1 MKIPFRLTRLESPA
15 GPADAGLLLAD
26 DAAALAKACA
36 AMRPMPAVFCVA
48 GGFLL
53 LASALPPGT
62 IRLRRLGGD
71 LFVPVDAQL
80 LPRLLPD
87 EIVGLT
93 KARGLI
99 VLADGALAFDPT
111 RPLLPEQ
118 WLKPPRVHRR
128 EWTALPEPPM
138 LADRLT
144 AIERPTPPGA
154 VLEILAAGEP
164 DDANPLAG
172 HGQAGGVPE
181 DARPGAGSM
190 LGQVGAGMLLGAAQL
205 AAWMGKQLNA
215 PGLGNLAGKL
225 ARKAV
230 EKVPRITEKILG
242 DQEAALR
249 EVLRQLQSGDIEQ
262 ALKRAP
268 IAVGDPSSTPA
279 VDTTAN
285 LSPRDPRFSLRDLL
299 GCGGGSAWL
308 GGGDV
313 WNDLAREYRR
323 LAEEAARRGDA
334 RRAAY
339 LYGVLLRDVR
349 AAANALMAGGYFRD
363 AAILYRDKLADPL
376 AAAKAFERA
385 GEYDEAVRLYERRED
400 YEAAAELLRRI
411 GDEDRAVEYFERA
424 ANRLRDRGQWL
435 EAGDLVRKKLGRRE
449 AATALYRAGWTHGGA
464 NHIACGERLVD
475 ELLVAESWDGYDEL
489 LDEARRHYPAD
500 QSADASRF
508 FNYALHVGPDFLPP
522 ERMDLARDRVLLH
535 FARHLRANPSS
546 VRRAGEKAR
555 ELFVPKGGW
564 TGPQVRDAE
573 YAARAL
579 AKGSNPTKPDI
590 SLPIP
595 VGEGTLTAVAAA
607 RVSRDLV
614 LAVGDRVSVWRSATG
629 ETVRVAQL
637 PNGRALGLATNDDA
651 TTIHI
656 LYADPSGVHLKCYCV
671 NLTASVRTLPA
682 YLAEGQVRVA
692 DDGEEIADWYLQ
704 PASYERDG
712 EPAVALVRPGRRTT
726 YYGTYLREKT
736 DEDATSKLVGPK
748 QYLLASFGPAE
759 RWEWDENFLRHVV
772 GSQTRRWVTNWT
784 PAIPEQGPLR
794 QPAVDWLDP
803 EEGYLQ
809 IVGIDSGGVL
819 RWNAFHDPSPDQ
831 TMDSAY
837 FVLQNVTF
845 TAACFRGASHI
856 AAASTGGS
864 IHWLTVESQSRIV
877 AEHRSMPL
885 GHPSRIVFLA
895 VGRTRDEVLAVFA
908 DGTVTRVRTT

>member
-1 MKIPFRLTRLESPA
+1 MKIPFRLARLESPA

-36 AMRPMPAVFCVA
+36 TIRPFPTVFRVA

-93 KARGLI
+93 KTRGLI

-111 RPLLPEQ
+111 RPLLPNE
-118 WLKPPRVHRR
+118 WLKPPRVRR
-128 EWTALPEPPM
+128 EVWTALPEPPA

-144 AIERPTPPGA
+144 AIERPSPPGA

-172 HGQAGGVPE
+172 KGQSGGVPE
-181 DARPGAGSM
+181 DARPVAGSM
-190 LGQVGAGMLLGAAQL
+190 LGQVGAGTLLGVAQL

-215 PGLGNLAGKL
+215 PSLGNLAGKL

-249 EVLRQLQSGDIEQ
+249 EVLRQLQSGDIEK

-268 IAVGDPSSTPA
+268 IAVGDPTRTPA
-279 VDTTAN
+279 IDTSAKLT
-285 LSPRDPRFSLRDLL
+285 PRDPRFSLRDLL
-299 GCGGGSAWL
+299 GGGGGAAWL

-323 LAEEAARRGDA
+323 LAEEAARHGDA

-349 AAANALMAGGYFRD
+349 AAANALMAGGYFHD

-424 ANRLRDRGQWL
+424 SDRLRDRGQWL

-449 AATALYRAGWTHGGA
+449 AATALYRAGWKRGGA
-464 NHIACGERLVD
+464 NHLACGERLID
-475 ELLVAESWDGYDEL
+475 EVLVAESWAAFDEL
-489 LDEARRHYPAD
+489 LDEAMCLESSTH
-500 QSADASRF
+500 ASRF
-508 FNYALHVGPDFLPP
+508 FNYALDAGRDSLPV
-522 ERMDLARDRVLLH
+522 ERMESARDRVQL
-535 FARHLRANPSS
+535 FYARRLRENPTSI
-546 VRRAGEKAR
+546 RRAGEQAR
-555 ELFVPKGGW
+555 ELFAPKGGW

-573 YAARAL
+573 FAARAL
-579 AKGSNPTKPDI
+579 AKRSNPTKPDI
-590 SLPIP
+590 ALAVPP
-595 VGEGTLTAVAAA
+595 ADGTLTAVAVA

-637 PNGRALGLATNDDA
+637 SGARPLGLATNDDA
-651 TTIHI
+651 TTIHV
-656 LYADPSGVHLKCYCV
+656 LYADATGVHLKCYGA
-671 NLTASVRTLPA
+671 NPTASVRSLPA
-682 YLAEGQVRVA
+682 YLAEGQIKLCE
-692 DDGEEIADWYLQ
+692 DDDAIADWYLQ
-704 PASYERDG
+704 PASYEHDG
-712 EPAVALVRPGRRTT
+712 EPVVALVRPGRRTT
-726 YYGTYLREKT
+726 FYGTYLREETMEDKT
-736 DEDATSKLVGPK
+736 NQLVGPK
-748 QYLLASFGPAE
+748 QYLLANLGPAE

-772 GSQTRRWVTNWT
+772 GSQTRREVTNWT
-784 PAIPEQGPLR
+784 PAVPDRSPLR
-794 QPAVDWLDP
+794 QPAADWISP
-803 EEGYLQ
+803 SENFLQ
-809 IVGIDSGGVL
+809 LVGIDAGGVL
-819 RWNAFHDPSPDQ
+819 RWHICHDPDPDH
-831 TMDSAY
+831 TMGSAH
-837 FVLQNVTF
+837 FALPDGHF
-845 TAACFRGASHI
+845 TAACFRGPGHM
-856 AAASTGGS
+856 AAATANGE
-864 IHWLTVESQSRIV
+864 IHWFNVISGYSIV
-877 AEHRSMPL
+877 TEYRPTPL
-885 GHPSRIVFLA
+885 GHPSRIAFLA
-895 VGRTRDEVLAVFA
+895 MGRSRDEVLAVFA
-908 DGTVTRVRTT
+908 DGQIARVRSA

>member
-1 MKIPFRLTRLESPA
+1 MKIPFRLARLESPA

-26 DAAALAKACA
+26 DAASLAKACA
-36 AMRPMPAVFCVA
+36 AMRPMPMVFRVA

-80 LPRLLPD
+80 LPRLLLD

-93 KARGLI
+93 KTRGLI
-99 VLADGALAFDPT
+99 VLADGTLAFDPA

-128 EWTALPEPPM
+128 EWTAFPEPPM

-144 AIERPTPPGA
+144 AIERPSPPGA
-154 VLEILAAGEP
+154 VLAILAAGEP

-172 HGQAGGVPE
+172 PGQSGGVPE

-190 LGQVGAGMLLGAAQL
+190 LGQIGAGMLFGAAQL

-215 PGLGNLAGKL
+215 PGLGQLAGKL

-279 VDTTAN
+279 VDTSAN
-285 LSPRDPRFSLRDLL
+285 LSPRDPRYSLRDLL
-299 GCGGGSAWL
+299 GGGGGAAWL
-308 GGGDV
+308 GGGDI

-334 RRAAY
+334 RRTAY

-363 AAILYRDKLADPL
+363 AAILYRDKLSDPL

-449 AATALYRAGWTHGGA
+449 AATALYRAGWTHGGT
-464 NHIACGERLVD
+464 NHLACGERLID
-475 ELLVAESWDGYDEL
+475 ELLVAESWDAFDEL
-489 LDEARRHYPAD
+489 LDDARRQYPAD
-500 QSADASRF
+500 QSADAARF
-508 FNYALHVGPDFLPP
+508 FNYALHVGPDFLTAA
-522 ERMDLARDRVLLH
+522 RMESARDRVLLH
-535 FARHLRANPSS
+535 FARHLRADPSS
-546 VRRAGEKAR
+546 IRRAGEKAR
-555 ELFVPKGGW
+555 ELFAPKGGW

-573 YAARAL
+573 FAVRAL
-579 AKGSNPTKPDI
+579 AKRSNPTKPDL
-590 SLPIP
+590 SLPLP
-595 VGEGTLTAVAAA
+595 AGEGSLTAVVAA

-637 PNGRALGLATNDDA
+637 TNGRALGLSTNDDA
-651 TTIHI
+651 TTVHI
-656 LYADPSGVHLKCYCV
+656 LYADWSGVYLKCYCV

-692 DDGEEIADWYLQ
+692 DDGGETADWYLQ
-704 PASYERDG
+704 PASYEREG

-736 DEDATSKLVGPK
+736 DDDATSKLVGPK
-748 QYLLASFGPAE
+748 QYLMVNFSPAE
-759 RWEWDENFLRHVV
+759 WWEWDENFLRHVV
-772 GSQTRRWVTNWT
+772 GSQTQRWVTNWS
-784 PAIPEQGPLR
+784 PAIPEEGPLR
-794 QPAVDWLDP
+794 QPAVDWNGP
-803 EEGYLQ
+803 NECYLQ
-809 IVGIDSGGVL
+809 IVGVDSGGVM
-819 RWNAFHDPSPDQ
+819 RWNGFHDPSPDH

-837 FVLQNVTF
+837 FALPNVTF
-845 TAACFRGASHI
+845 TAACFRGPGHV
-856 AAASTGGS
+856 AAATSNGEILWLS
-864 IHWLTVESQSRIV
+864 ILSGRTIV
-877 AEHRSMPL
+877 TEFRPTPL
-885 GHPSRIVFLA
+885 GHPSRIAFLA
-895 VGRTRDEVLAVFA
+895 AGRTRDEVLAVFA
-908 DGTVTRVRTT
+908 DGSVMRVRAT

>member
-1 MKIPFRLTRLESPA
+1 MKIPFRLVRLESPA
-15 GPADAGLLLAD
+15 GPADAGLLLTD
-26 DAAALAKACA
+26 DPGSLAKACA
-36 AMRPMPAVFCVA
+36 AIRPMPAVFRVA

-80 LPRLLPD
+80 LPRLLLD

-99 VLADGALAFDPT
+99 VLADGALTFDPT
-111 RPLLPEQ
+111 RPLLPKE
-118 WLKPPRVHRR
+118 WLKPPRVRR
-128 EWTALPEPPM
+128 DQWTALPETPAI
-138 LADRLT
+138 ADRLT

-172 HGQAGGVPE
+172 NGQAGGVPE
-181 DARPGAGSM
+181 EARPGAGSI
-190 LGQVGAGMLLGAAQL
+190 LGQVGAGMLLGAARF

-249 EVLRQLQSGDIEQ
+249 EVLRQLQSGDIEK

-279 VDTTAN
+279 VDTSAKLT
-285 LSPRDPRFSLRDLL
+285 PRDPRFSLRDLL
-299 GCGGGSAWL
+299 GGGGGAAWL

-323 LAEEAARRGDA
+323 LADEAALRGDA

-349 AAANALMAGGYFRD
+349 AAANALMAGGYFHD

-385 GEYDEAVRLYERRED
+385 GEYDEAVRLYERREN

-411 GDEDRAVEYFERA
+411 GDEDRAIEYFELA

-449 AATALYRAGWTHGGA
+449 AATALYREGWKRGGT
-464 NHIACGERLVD
+464 NHLACGERLID
-475 ELLVAESWDGYDEL
+475 EVLVAESWAAFEEL
-489 LDEARRHYPAD
+489 LAEAMSLD
-500 QSADASRF
+500 SSAHASKF
-508 FNYALHVGPDFLPP
+508 FNYALHAGHGCLPV
-522 ERMDLARDRVLLH
+522 ERLESARDRVQLFYARQLLE
-535 FARHLRANPSS
+535 NPTSI
-546 VRRAGEKAR
+546 RQAGEKAR
-555 ELFVPKGGW
+555 ELFAPKGGW

-595 VGEGTLTAVAAA
+595 AGEGTLTAVVAA

-614 LAVGDRVSVWRSATG
+614 LAVGDRISVWRSVTG
-629 ETVRVAQL
+629 ETDRVAQL
-637 PNGRALGLATNDDA
+637 SSARPLGLATNDDA
-651 TTIHI
+651 TTIHV
-656 LYADPSGVHLKCYCV
+656 LYADATGVHLKCYGA
-671 NLTASVRTLPA
+671 NLTATVRTLPS
-682 YLAEGQVRVA
+682 YLAEGQVKLSE
-692 DDGEEIADWYLQ
+692 DDNAIADWYLQ
-704 PASYERDG
+704 PASYEHDG
-712 EPAVALVRPGRRTT
+712 EPVVALVRPGRHTT
-726 YYGTYLREKT
+726 FHGTYLRAKT
-736 DEDATSKLVGPK
+736 TEDTTGQLIGPK
-748 QYLLASFGPAE
+748 QYLHANLNSSE
-759 RWEWDENFLRHVV
+759 RWEWDENFVRHVV
-772 GSQTRRWVTNWT
+772 GHRMRRWVTDWT
-784 PAIPEQGPLR
+784 PGHPTRIPLR
-794 QPAVDWLDP
+794 QPAVDWIAPDRNCF
-803 EEGYLQ
+803 Q
-809 IVGIDSGGVL
+809 IVGITANGVL
-819 RWNAFHDPSPDQ
+819 RWNAYHDPNPDR

-837 FVLQNVTF
+837 FVLTNVTF
-845 TAACFRGASHI
+845 VATCFRGLGRI
-856 AAASTGGS
+856 AAATTNGA
-864 IHWLTVESQSRIV
+864 IHWLAVESGNRIV
-877 AEHRSMPL
+877 SELRSTVL
-885 GHPSRIVFLA
+885 GHPSPIAFLA
-895 VGRTRDEVLAVFA
+895 RGQTRDEILAVFA
-908 DGTVTRVRTT
+908 DGQVARVRSA